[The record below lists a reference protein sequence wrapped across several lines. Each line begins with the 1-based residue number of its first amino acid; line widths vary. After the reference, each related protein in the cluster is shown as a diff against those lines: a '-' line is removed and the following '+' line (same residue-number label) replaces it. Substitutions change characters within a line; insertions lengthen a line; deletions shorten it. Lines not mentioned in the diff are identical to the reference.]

1 MYKKE
6 IVYPQRHFTQLS
18 NRIQDKIVDYK
29 NITLNS
35 GVSLFKDAF
44 IINFLKS
51 EIECVSG
58 VEDILGYSAD
68 KFSFASF
75 WEIIHPDDFP
85 FIYSAYKKALK
96 NVFDC
101 EDEDCKLS
109 VSFIA
114 SFRIKNSKG
123 DYIHILNKTSAIE
136 LVDGVITR
144 VINTST
150 DISGLNLRPYASIDF
165 KMGNNLG
172 FSENK
177 KDVQHAPDYISLFS
191 KREMSVI
198 RLIAEGK
205 KSSEIAEMLGISIK
219 TVNTHRRNILSKSD
233 GHNIIEVISLMKE
246 FGLV

>member
-1 MYKKE
+1 MSKKE

-18 NRIQDKIVDYK
+18 NRIQDRIIDYNK
-29 NITLNS
+29 ITLNS
-35 GVSLFKDAF
+35 GLKDAF

-51 EIECVSG
+51 EIECISG
-58 VEDILGYSAD
+58 VDDILGYSAER
-68 KFSFASF
+68 FSFAVF
-75 WEIIHPDDFP
+75 FEMIHPDDLP
-85 FIYSAYKKALK
+85 FIFSAYKRVLK
-96 NVFDC
+96 CIFDC
-101 EDEDCKLS
+101 EDKNSKLS

-123 DYIHILNKTSAIE
+123 NYRHILNKTSVIE
-136 LVDGVITR
+136 LVDGTITR

-150 DISGLNLRPYASIDF
+150 DISDLNLRPYASIDF
-165 KMGNNLG
+165 KMGNNIG

-177 KDVQHAPDYISLFS
+177 KDIQHAPDYVSLFS

-205 KSSEIAEMLGISIK
+205 KSSEIAEILGISIK
-219 TVNTHRRNILSKSD
+219 TVNTHRRNILGKSD

-246 FGLV
+246 LSLV